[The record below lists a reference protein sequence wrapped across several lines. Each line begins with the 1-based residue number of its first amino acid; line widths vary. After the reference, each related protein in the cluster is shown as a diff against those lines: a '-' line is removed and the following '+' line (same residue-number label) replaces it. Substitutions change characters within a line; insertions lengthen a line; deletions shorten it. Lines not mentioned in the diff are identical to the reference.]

1 MVLRPKNW
9 QEHQIWQEQ
18 SGKQVQQIN
27 AKSSKSSGK
36 SSGKL
41 SKSSNNGHDLSSGGG
56 NYDYDIN
63 YAHYSK
69 SSKSGKSGDANASKY
84 DEALMLEDDDVY
96 ILRDGS
102 GDNEHDS
109 SGDVESSED
118 GLGNIYDNLAND
130 SSADDGTFND
140 VLTQNAFRIE
150 VLQ

>member
-1 MVLRPKNW
+1 
-9 QEHQIWQEQ
+9 
-18 SGKQVQQIN
+18 
-27 AKSSKSSGK
+27 
-36 SSGKL
+36 L
-41 SKSSNNGHDLSSGGG
+41 SNDGHDLSSGDG
-56 NYDYDIN
+56 NYGYDTN
-63 YAHYSK
+63 YAHYSE
-69 SSKSGKSGDANASKY
+69 SSKSGKSGDAKASKY

-140 VLTQNAFRIE
+140 VLTQNAFRIK
-150 VLQ
+150 VLR